1 MLCGRHGVP
10 AAASWWVVAVSLL
23 CFVGASPRF
32 LCCLNKGQQKGKLIE
47 DAGKVVEVTYCKWDE
62 RGRESCWYMMWK
74 VGELLFFFSKWQ
86 HEGSQTAWRR
96 WKNFKRKE
104 KDAGFSSRSSGRKEL
119 RYTDVLFFFLFA
131 IELITLKWVSVWHE
145 SNCHVVCL
153 CPSGGGHHHPQL
165 WDHVYDPRFPSQSR
179 LPAPDHS
186 RPGENSSSLLI
197 GKNWPSSKV

>member
-1 MLCGRHGVP
+1 MLCGRHCVP
-10 AAASWWVVAVSLL
+10 AAASGCVVAVSLL

-47 DAGKVVEVTYCKWDE
+47 DAGKVVEVTYCKRDE

-74 VGELLFFFSKWQ
+74 LGELLFFFSKWQ

-119 RYTDVLFFFLFA
+119 RYTDVVLLFFLFA
-131 IELITLKWVSVWHE
+131 IELFTLKWVSIWHE
-145 SNCHVVCL
+145 SNCHVVSL
-153 CPSGGGHHHPQL
+153 SFRRWTPPSPTMRSCT
-165 WDHVYDPRFPSQSR
+165 WSEISEPV
-179 LPAPDHS
+179 
-186 RPGENSSSLLI
+186 
-197 GKNWPSSKV
+197 